1 MILKMTWSTTINT
14 YDETMT
20 LPVTEKTE
28 KNPCCLDKSQQ
39 KNEAVVQMDK
49 ITLLSA
55 VLSNATVTINTTFN

>member
-1 MILKMTWSTTINT
+1 MILTMTWSTTINT

-20 LPVTEKTE
+20 LSVTV